1 MTDVLLYEGKVAVA
15 IAAFCLGYR
24 LFLRSE
30 TLYALNRVVL
40 LLTAILPFVLPFC
53 KITIHRTVE
62 AAAAAGPVAEM
73 HASVAAAPA
82 AAWTEYITPALFAL
96 YVAGVGVMWTR
107 TAVSVYGVYR
117 IIKDGRRVQK
127 NGISLV
133 VTDRNVAPFSFMK
146 YIVISAKDWAEG
158 AGYIVAH
165 EQEHVRARHTVD
177 VMLAELVTALQWFNP
192 AAWMWRADLKDLH
205 EFEADRAVLRGGA
218 DEKAYQYYLIKKAV
232 GASGYSVTNSFNHSS
247 IKKRITMM
255 LSEKSS
261 LRSAWKALYM
271 VPLMGIALASTAST
285 VTDYVPSQPAAAPD
299 KALIRPLI
307 APRAGKV
314 SEKSAENRSL
324 SVTDGKKT
332 ADTGKIDSGNSDA
345 AAAPKDGHAKAHGA
359 ETPLKNHQL
368 PGDETQN
375 AAERELYAMNEGDAK
390 TNQDADPKSEVKPT
404 FQGGETA
411 FLKYLAT
418 NIKYPKTDKP
428 IKGIVV
434 VSFVVDKN
442 GKVKDVR
449 VVRSLNKLC
458 DDEVIRVVS
467 ASPEW
472 IPGKKDG
479 KPADVKMTLPVN
491 FRYM

>member
-1 MTDVLLYEGKVAVA
+1 
-15 IAAFCLGYR
+15 
-24 LFLRSE
+24 
-30 TLYALNRVVL
+30 
-40 LLTAILPFVLPFC
+40 
-53 KITIHRTVE
+53 
-62 AAAAAGPVAEM
+62 
-73 HASVAAAPA
+73 
-82 AAWTEYITPALFAL
+82 
-96 YVAGVGVMWTR
+96 
-107 TAVSVYGVYR
+107 
-117 IIKDGRRVQK
+117 
-127 NGISLV
+127 
-133 VTDRNVAPFSFMK
+133 
-146 YIVISAKDWAEG
+146 
-158 AGYIVAH
+158 
-165 EQEHVRARHTVD
+165 
-177 VMLAELVTALQWFNP
+177 
-192 AAWMWRADLKDLH
+192 
-205 EFEADRAVLRGGA
+205 
-218 DEKAYQYYLIKKAV
+218 
-232 GASGYSVTNSFNHSS
+232 
-247 IKKRITMM
+247 MM

-271 VPLMGIALASTAST
+271 VPLTGIALASTAST

-332 ADTGKIDSGNSDA
+332 ADAGKIGSGYSDA
-345 AAAPKDGHAKAHGA
+345 AAAPKDEYAKAHGA

-368 PGDETQN
+368 PGDETQI

-404 FQGGETA
+404 FPGGEEA
-411 FLKYLAT
+411 YMKYLAT

-458 DDEVIRVVS
+458 DDEVVRVVS

-491 FRYM
+491 FRCV